1 MSDSNKAATK
11 RWSAKRKME
20 VVLRLLRGES
30 IDDVS
35 REVGVEVYRLDEW
48 RQTAMAFLE
57 DGLKTRVDDPKEA
70 ELARAKQQIG
80 ELSMEVEL
88 LQEKARKRGPL
99 ELRRW
104 KL

>member
-1 MSDSNKAATK
+1 
-11 RWSAKRKME
+11 
-20 VVLRLLRGES
+20 
-30 IDDVS
+30 
-35 REVGVEVYRLDEW
+35 
-48 RQTAMAFLE
+48 MAFLE